1 VRLMNR
7 KEVLKSLMEE
17 YENTLDNAD
26 SESMSDLNEIKRELE
41 KVSNDIVGID
51 EVLNQEKLEF
61 MEVERRWFKFQGKL
75 EEGEN
80 MLTRASSKSY

>member
-1 VRLMNR
+1 
-7 KEVLKSLMEE
+7 MEE